1 MGFFEEVFTATDPVC
16 KMPVSEDKA
25 PEKLEYKG
33 KTYYFCAK
41 GCKDRFEKD
50 PFQRRRSRLD

>member
-1 MGFFEEVFTATDPVC
+1 MATDPVC

-50 PFQRRRSRLD
+50 PEKYFKEGAQDWIKE